1 VPDDPTAAVVAL
13 LDAAVDAIG
22 GTPRPGQQ
30 AMAAAVAEAFATKR
44 HLLVQA
50 GTGTGKSLAYLV
62 PAVVHALLDD
72 DAEGPVVVATA
83 TLALQSQLVERDLP
97 ALAPVAEQVLE
108 QPFTWAVAKGR
119 SNYACLHRVREGA
132 PDDDGVLMP
141 VAQAVGAGSLGREV
155 VAARRWAEQ
164 QALTDGPGDRERLQP
179 GVSDRAWAQ
188 VSVSAQECLGA
199 SRCRYA
205 GECFAERAR
214 ARAEKAHVVVTN
226 HALLAIAAIEGL
238 PVLPQFDALV
248 VDEGHELVARVTGAA
263 TQELTAAQVERTA
276 RRARRL
282 VDEQV
287 VERLLDA
294 GDGWGDVLA
303 ELRQGRLAAVPD
315 SLTQAAGAVR
325 DAARRVS
332 SQLAK
337 SDGDDDASRRVA
349 KAALDDLVSVS
360 SRLAERREHDVVWT
374 EDRDRGG
381 RIVRVAPLS
390 VSGLIRQ
397 NLFGAA
403 TVVLTSAT
411 LALGGSFGPIS
422 AGLGLAAEQHDD
434 WTGLDVGSPFD
445 YRQQGMLY
453 VARHLPRPGRD
464 GLAEA
469 TVDEI
474 VGLVQAAGGRT
485 LGLFSSRRAAEA
497 AAEAVRERLP
507 DLTVLCQGD
516 DLVPTLVQRFRDD
529 PEASLFGTL
538 SLWQGVDVPGATCVL
553 VIMDRIPFPRP
564 DDPLMSARQL
574 AVDKAGGN
582 GFMTVAAA
590 HAALL
595 MAQGAGRLIR
605 TSSDRGVLAVLDSRL
620 ATARYGPFLRASMP
634 PMWPTTDGAV
644 VRQALQRLSTGG

>member
-1 VPDDPTAAVVAL
+1 MPDDPTAAVVAL

-474 VGLVQAAGGRT
+474 VGLVRAAGGRT